1 VAKQKNSNKGWI
13 VGTVLGALGGAAY
26 ALWKTPMSGRQV
38 RSKLVP
44 GSTGHASATSGGGMA
59 GTLMSKVEHTIA
71 PIVGVKLGQTAH
83 KTGDAEAVRVTETT
97 VYSADSAATGGTTV
111 KSDSDSINEK
121 RWAWGSPAPE
131 RNEVDDPKFQAA
143 ETARVEPNLPESA
156 PDQGSGPFGNSSSN
170 DAPNQEDEPVV
181 ATSSNATPAFGGDT
195 IRQRRFGWG
204 DPAPETVTAPPATE
218 FNNVPSA
225 NSVMPEQTP
234 AGASV
239 DAGGTDIGANTTAGP
254 VAVNPERTASGSSLT
269 TPSPQ
274 QRVVPTSATDATASV
289 GQVSEGD
296 SVNVDDTVL
305 ISAAGHTTG
314 KMNQFPKLGGLE
326 D

>member
-13 VGTVLGALGGAAY
+13 VGTVLGAIGGAAY
-26 ALWKTPMSGRQV
+26 ALWKTPMSGQQV

-44 GSTGHASATSGGGMA
+44 GSTGHTSATSGGGVT
-59 GTLMSKVEHTIA
+59 GKLMSKLEHTLA
-71 PIVGVKLGQTAH
+71 PIVGVKLGQTAN

-97 VYSADSAATGGTTV
+97 VYSADSAATGSTTV
-111 KSDSDSINEK
+111 TTQPDSADEK

-131 RNEVDDPKFQAA
+131 RNEVEDPKFQAA

-156 PDQGSGPFGNSSSN
+156 PDQGSGLFGGSSSD
-170 DAPNQEDEPVV
+170 DAQNREDEPVV
-181 ATSSNATPAFGGDT
+181 ASSSNATPAFGNES

-204 DPAPETVTAPPATE
+204 DPAPEMATAPPTTE
-218 FNNVPSA
+218 FANVPSA
-225 NSVMPEQTP
+225 GSVMPEQTP

-239 DAGGTDIGANTTAGP
+239 DAGGTEIGADTTAGP
-254 VAVNPERTASGSSLT
+254 VAVNPERTATGSSLT

-274 QRVVPTSATDATASV
+274 QRVVPTSATDAT
-289 GQVSEGD
+289 GMGDGD
-296 SVNVDDTVL
+296 SSSVDDAVMR
-305 ISAAGHTTG
+305 SASGHSTG
-314 KMNQFPKLGGLE
+314 RTHQFPSLGGLE